1 MYICPKKL
9 RAILNKRHW
18 SEERLAEDLDV
29 SIDEV
34 KKMLEGKKIGVDT
47 ARRFINFFK
56 IDMALEL
63 IDFEKTGIDKRTVLK
78 KV

>member
-18 SEERLAEDLDV
+18 SEERLAEELDV

-34 KKMLEGKKIGVDT
+34 KKC
-47 ARRFINFFK
+47 
-56 IDMALEL
+56 
-63 IDFEKTGIDKRTVLK
+63 
-78 KV
+78 